1 MFCTLPACGFVP
13 AGSSPYYTPPM
24 WMQLVALL
32 AGFTLLVWG
41 AERFVM
47 GAASTARLLGVS
59 PLLIGLTIVGFGT
72 SAPEMLVSLM
82 ASLNNNPGL
91 AVGNAIGSNI
101 TNVALILGITA
112 VLVPL
117 SVHSGTVH
125 RELPILLGTTVIAWL
140 LLRDGRLDFIDGL
153 LLLGGLAVMLTWVI
167 WLGLHS
173 RDKDPMQEEYAAE
186 IPTNMTLG
194 YSLFWLLFGIVILVG
209 SSRLLVWGA
218 VGIAEAYGVSDL
230 VIGLTIVALGTSLP
244 ELAASVA
251 SALKN
256 EPDIAIGN
264 VIGSNMFNLLA
275 VLGIPGI
282 IRPDAVDP
290 AVLSRDM
297 PVMVGLT
304 IALLVM
310 AWGFR
315 GEGRINRFEGALLLA
330 CYIGYQTLLYF
341 TAVR

>member
-1 MFCTLPACGFVP
+1 
-13 AGSSPYYTPPM
+13 
-24 WMQLVALL
+24 MQLVALL
-32 AGFTLLVWG
+32 AGFTFLVWG

-72 SAPEMLVSLM
+72 SAPEILVSLM
-82 ASLNNNPGL
+82 ASLNHNPGL

-101 TNVALILGITA
+101 TNIALILGLTA
-112 VLVPL
+112 LIIPL
-117 SVHSGTVH
+117 SVHSGTVR
-125 RELPILLGTTVIAWL
+125 RELPILLGTTAVAWL
-140 LLRDGRLDFIDGL
+140 LLSDGRLDFADGL
-153 LLLGGLAVMLTWVI
+153 ILLGGLVIMLTWI
-167 WLGLHS
+167 IRLGLHT
-173 RDKDPMQEEYAAE
+173 RDKDPMAAEYEAE
-186 IPTNMTLG
+186 IPTDMSLG
-194 YSLFWLLFGIVILVG
+194 RSLFWLLFGIVVLVA

-244 ELAASVA
+244 ELAASIA
-251 SALKN
+251 SAMKN

-275 VLGIPGI
+275 VLGLPGI
-282 IRPDAVDP
+282 IHPTALDA
-290 AVLSRDM
+290 AALSRDM

-315 GEGRINRFEGALLLA
+315 GEGRITRFEGAVLLA
-330 CYIGYQTLLYF
+330 CYLGYQSLLYF